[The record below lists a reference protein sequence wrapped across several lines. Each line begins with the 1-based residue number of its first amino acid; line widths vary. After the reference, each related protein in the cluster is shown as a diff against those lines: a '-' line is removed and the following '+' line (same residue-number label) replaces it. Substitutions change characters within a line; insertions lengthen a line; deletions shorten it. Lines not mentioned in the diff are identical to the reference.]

1 MKNTTLAL
9 ALVIALLAG
18 PALFAAGGASV
29 PTPAPTGPQ
38 KSSAEQAADH
48 YNKALEL
55 RDEAWALE
63 KEAEGAQGPERAKL
77 EKKTDKLFR
86 KAVKEL
92 EQAVNLNRN
101 FHQAHSSLGYCLRR
115 TGEYEAA
122 LEAYNTALSLAP
134 TYAEAIEYRAETYL
148 GLNRI
153 PEAKT
158 SYVTLFSRDRD
169 RADQLMAAMK
179 AWVAERSQN
188 PAGAD
193 PEQVEA
199 LGEWLK
205 EREELAQQT
214 ASLSHLPAQR
224 W

>member
-9 ALVIALLAG
+9 TLIATLLVGPSLL
-18 PALFAAGGASV
+18 AAGGTSV
-29 PTPAPTGPQ
+29 PTPAPSSPQ
-38 KSSAEQAADH
+38 KSAGEMAADH

-55 RDEAWALE
+55 RDAAWALE
-63 KEAEGAQGPERAKL
+63 EEAAGAQEPERAKL
-77 EKKTDKLFR
+77 AKKTDKLFQ

-92 EQAVNLNRN
+92 KQAVNMNRD
-101 FHQAHSSLGYCLRR
+101 FHQAYSSLGYCLRK

-122 LEAYNTALSLAP
+122 LEAYNNALSLAP
-134 TYAEAIEYRAETYL
+134 TYAEAIEYRAETFL

-158 SYVTLFSRDRD
+158 SYITLFSRDRA
-169 RADQLMAAMK
+169 RADELMAAMK
-179 AWVAERSQN
+179 TWVAERSQS
-188 PAGAD
+188 PDGAD
-193 PEQVEA
+193 PEQVKA
-199 LGEWLK
+199 LGEWLA

-214 ASLSHLPAQR
+214 ASLSQLPAQR